1 MSNIND
7 FVIEDGVLK
16 KYKGKDS
23 EIYIP
28 EGVARRT
35 RRKIK

>member
-16 KYKGKDS
+16 KYEGNDS
-23 EIYIP
+23 EIHIP